1 MLRTWS
7 LLDQLC
13 SEGSTWFWHWD
24 VCHMGQTTGLWKST
38 QHSLTLPHMS
48 ILHQEFQPGVY
59 RGLWRAHLLIHCLP
73 PVGFQRIK
81 QIFHFTL
88 EPKFKC
94 FQTKL
99 LFLKKIMITLTFKI
113 KIKRLIYNQLFKN
126 HQTFHSFPFEN
137 NRPICKNKQ
146 KKTHLEIGIPFPDSP
161 GAYPF
166 RNCKS
171 TCY

>member
-1 MLRTWS
+1 MKAAPDFDVGMYVTRGK
-7 LLDQLC
+7 QL
-13 SEGSTWFWHWD
+13 GSR
-24 VCHMGQTTGLWKST
+24 SPP
-38 QHSLTLPHMS
+38 SALTLPHMS
-48 ILHQEFQPGVY
+48 ILHREFQPGVY
-59 RGLWRAHLLIHCLP
+59 RGLGCVHLLLHCLP

-99 LFLKKIMITLTFKI
+99 LFLKKNHAFKI

-137 NRPICKNKQ
+137 NRPIAKTNKQ
-146 KKTHLEIGIPFPDSP
+146 KNHLEIGIPFADSP
-161 GAYPF
+161 GAYTF
-166 RNCKS
+166 RNCKG

>member
-1 MLRTWS
+1 MLKAWS
-7 LLDQLC
+7 LLDQLYR
-13 SEGSTWFWHWD
+13 EGSTWFWCWD
-24 VCHMGQTTGLWKST
+24 VCHSGQTTGLQQFT
-38 QHSLTLPHMS
+38 QPSLTRPHMS
-48 ILHQEFQPGVY
+48 ILRQEFQSGVY
-59 RGLWRAHLLIHCLP
+59 RGLWCVRLLLYCLL

-81 QIFHFTL
+81 QIFHFAL

-137 NRPICKNKQ
+137 NRPICKNK
-146 KKTHLEIGIPFPDSP
+146 KPLKDRHTLSRFSWSLPF
-161 GAYPF
+161 
-166 RNCKS
+166 
-171 TCY
+171 